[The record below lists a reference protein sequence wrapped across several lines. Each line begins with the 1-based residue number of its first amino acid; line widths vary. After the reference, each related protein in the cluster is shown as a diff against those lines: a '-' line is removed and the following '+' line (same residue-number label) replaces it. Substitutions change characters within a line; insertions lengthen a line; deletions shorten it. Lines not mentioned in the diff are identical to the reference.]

1 MVCLCKSFH
10 KHYICGQEFSSEL
23 FSCAHQHL
31 VYVWK
36 FYHMLD
42 TLYVCQNPG
51 FQSRFPF
58 QHLNMVVCHLPFL
71 CFLPSNTFWNP
82 KEIAWCWNWNIWLNF
97 LRVTGWLRDF
107 LPIYR
112 LSRLAKMKMGREG
125 MSTRHIGIP
134 GQHCLA
140 GQLSLT
146 KFMLFIWGAQ
156 AQESAAQPL
165 MTFMIFS
172 RGPLHQNERYREKL
186 CVFGEFLVFDSN
198 PCYADEHNLV
208 KILLPKFQRQ
218 KIHHNVAV

>member
-1 MVCLCKSFH
+1 MCKSTSGLCLKILSHVGHF
-10 KHYICGQEFSSEL
+10 ICLSKPWFTILIPFLTSEHCCLSPSIFLFSSLKYLLESERNCFVL
-23 FSCAHQHL
+23 KLKYLSQFL
-31 VYVWK
+31 
-36 FYHMLD
+36 
-42 TLYVCQNPG
+42 TG
-51 FQSRFPF
+51 GR
-58 QHLNMVVCHLPFL
+58 MVERP
-71 CFLPSNTFWNP
+71 
-82 KEIAWCWNWNIWLNF
+82 
-97 LRVTGWLRDF
+97 F

-112 LSRLAKMKMGREG
+112 LSRLAKMKMVREG

-198 PCYADEHNLV
+198 PCYAGEHNLV

-218 KIHHNVAV
+218 KRHHHVAV